1 MWLTLYR
8 IDIGLVDIPLAPRRE
23 TVGLGG
29 FGGTPEE
36 DEDVMVK
43 IAEAWVTGMGR
54 PR

>member
-1 MWLTLYR
+1 
-8 IDIGLVDIPLAPRRE
+8 VDIPLARNGE

-43 IAEAWVTGMGR
+43 IAEAFVTGMGR
-54 PR
+54 RR